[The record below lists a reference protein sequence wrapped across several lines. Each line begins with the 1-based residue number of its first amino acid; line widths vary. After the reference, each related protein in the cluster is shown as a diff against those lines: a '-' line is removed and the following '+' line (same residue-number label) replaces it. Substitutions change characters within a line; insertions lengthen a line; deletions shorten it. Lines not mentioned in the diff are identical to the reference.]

1 MFKQLNYN
9 FIMHYITVNQRT
21 DLALI
26 LSVNELIWFYSS
38 DSVTK
43 NNNEKVAMDAQYT
56 IVIADDHPLFRNAL
70 FQSVHMAIS
79 GANLL
84 EAESLDTLLSLLE
97 KEHDVDL
104 LLLDLKMPGA
114 NGMSGLIQL
123 RNQYPDLPIVVISAS
138 EEVTVVKQVRSH
150 GAFGF
155 IPKSSDM
162 RALISALHQVLE
174 GEPFF
179 PEGLGDEDDEIN
191 DLAQKIASLTPQQ
204 YKVLCMLSDGLLNK
218 QIAYE
223 LNVSEATIKA
233 HMTAIFRKLGVK
245 NRTQAVILLQQM
257 DLAQ

>member
-1 MFKQLNYN
+1 M
-9 FIMHYITVNQRT
+9 
-21 DLALI
+21 
-26 LSVNELIWFYSS
+26 
-38 DSVTK
+38 DST
-43 NNNEKVAMDAQYT
+43 YT
-56 IVIADDHPLFRNAL
+56 IIIADDHPLFRNAL

-84 EAESLDTLLSLLE
+84 EADSLDALLALLK
-97 KEHDVDL
+97 KEDEPDL

-123 RNQYPDLPIVVISAS
+123 RAEYPDLPIVVISAS
-138 EEVTVVKQVRSH
+138 EDASVVTQVKSH

-162 RALISALHQVLE
+162 RELVSALNQVLN
-174 GEPFF
+174 GAPFF
-179 PEGLGDEDDEIN
+179 PEGLITN
-191 DLAQKIASLTPQQ
+191 NAACSDLAEKIATLTPQQ
-204 YKVLCMLSDGLLNK
+204 YKVLGMLSDGLLNK

-233 HMTAIFRKLGVK
+233 HMTAIFRKLDVK

-257 DLAQ
+257 ETES

>member
-1 MFKQLNYN
+1 
-9 FIMHYITVNQRT
+9 
-21 DLALI
+21 
-26 LSVNELIWFYSS
+26 
-38 DSVTK
+38 
-43 NNNEKVAMDAQYT
+43 MDAQYT

-84 EAESLDTLLSLLE
+84 EADSLDSLLTLLD
-97 KEHDVDL
+97 KEDDVDL

-123 RNQYPDLPIVVISAS
+123 RSQYPDLPVVVISAS
-138 EEVTVVKQVRSH
+138 EEPSVIRQVRSH

-162 RALISALHQVLE
+162 RALISSLNQVLD
-174 GEPFF
+174 GEPVF
-179 PEGLGDEDDEIN
+179 PEGLGEDNDELTE
-191 DLAQKIASLTPQQ
+191 LTERIAALTPQQ
-204 YKVLCMLSDGLLNK
+204 YKVLGMLSDGLLNK

-257 DLAQ
+257 DINP

>member
-1 MFKQLNYN
+1 
-9 FIMHYITVNQRT
+9 
-21 DLALI
+21 
-26 LSVNELIWFYSS
+26 
-38 DSVTK
+38 
-43 NNNEKVAMDAQYT
+43 MDAQYT

-84 EAESLDTLLSLLE
+84 EADSLDSLLTLLD
-97 KEHDVDL
+97 KEDDVDL

-123 RNQYPDLPIVVISAS
+123 RSQYPDLPIVVISAS
-138 EEVTVVKQVRSH
+138 EEPSVIRQVRSH

-162 RALISALHQVLE
+162 RALISSLNQVLD
-174 GEPFF
+174 GEPVF
-179 PEGLGDEDDEIN
+179 PEGLGEDNDELTELTD
-191 DLAQKIASLTPQQ
+191 KIAALTPQQ
-204 YKVLCMLSDGLLNK
+204 YKVLGMLSDGLLNK

-257 DLAQ
+257 DINP

>member
-1 MFKQLNYN
+1 M
-9 FIMHYITVNQRT
+9 
-21 DLALI
+21 
-26 LSVNELIWFYSS
+26 
-38 DSVTK
+38 DST
-43 NNNEKVAMDAQYT
+43 YT
-56 IVIADDHPLFRNAL
+56 IIIADDHPLFRNAL

-84 EAESLDTLLSLLE
+84 EADSLDALLSLLNKHTE
-97 KEHDVDL
+97 PDL

-123 RNQYPDLPIVVISAS
+123 RSEYPELPIVVISAN
-138 EEVTVVKQVRSH
+138 EEPTIVSQVKTH

-162 RALISALHQVLE
+162 KTLISALNQVLN
-174 GEPFF
+174 GDPYF
-179 PEGLGDEDDEIN
+179 PEGLIANHAACD
-191 DLAQKIASLTPQQ
+191 DLAEKIAALTPQQ
-204 YKVLCMLSDGLLNK
+204 YKVLGMLSDGLLNK

-245 NRTQAVILLQQM
+245 NRTQAVILLKQVHE
-257 DLAQ
+257 

>member
-1 MFKQLNYN
+1 M
-9 FIMHYITVNQRT
+9 
-21 DLALI
+21 
-26 LSVNELIWFYSS
+26 
-38 DSVTK
+38 DS
-43 NNNEKVAMDAQYT
+43 NYT
-56 IVIADDHPLFRNAL
+56 IIIADDHPLFRNAL

-84 EAESLDTLLSLLE
+84 EADSLDALLQLLSR
-97 KEHDVDL
+97 DTDPDL

-123 RNQYPDLPIVVISAS
+123 RNLYPDLPIVVISAS
-138 EEVTVVKQVRSH
+138 EEPAIIAQVKKH

-162 RALISALHQVLE
+162 RSLINALNQVLA
-174 GEPFF
+174 GDPFF
-179 PEGLGDEDDEIN
+179 PEGIDDSVDDSN
-191 DLAQKIASLTPQQ
+191 DLAEKIAALTPQQ
-204 YKVLCMLSDGLLNK
+204 YKVLTMLSDGLLNK

-245 NRTQAVILLQQM
+245 NRTQAVILLN
-257 DLAQ
+257 DKSE

>member
-1 MFKQLNYN
+1 MNIVHTLKGDNNSFKQT
-9 FIMHYITVNQRT
+9 FIAVN
-21 DLALI
+21 
-26 LSVNELIWFYSS
+26 VM
-38 DSVTK
+38 DST
-43 NNNEKVAMDAQYT
+43 YT
-56 IVIADDHPLFRNAL
+56 IIIADDHPLFRNAL

-84 EAESLDTLLSLLE
+84 EADSLDALLAVLA
-97 KEHDVDL
+97 KEDDPDL

-123 RNQYPDLPIVVISAS
+123 RAEYPDLPIVVVSAS
-138 EEVTVVKQVRSH
+138 EEASVVTQVKSH

-162 RALISALHQVLE
+162 RELVSALNQVLS

-179 PEGLGDEDDEIN
+179 PEGSITN
-191 DLAQKIASLTPQQ
+191 SAACIDLADKIATLTPQQ
-204 YKVLCMLSDGLLNK
+204 YKVLGMLSDGLLNK

-245 NRTQAVILLQQM
+245 SRTQAVILLQQ
-257 DLAQ
+257 LESES

>member
-1 MFKQLNYN
+1 M
-9 FIMHYITVNQRT
+9 
-21 DLALI
+21 D
-26 LSVNELIWFYSS
+26 SS
-38 DSVTK
+38 
-43 NNNEKVAMDAQYT
+43 YT
-56 IVIADDHPLFRNAL
+56 IIIADDHPLFRNAL
-70 FQSVHMAIS
+70 FQSVHMAVS

-84 EAESLDTLLSLLE
+84 EADSLEGLL
-97 KEHDVDL
+97 DL
-104 LLLDLKMPGA
+104 LKKEPDADLILLDLKMPGA

-123 RNQYPDLPIVVISAS
+123 RAEYPDMPIVVVSAS
-138 EEVTVVKQVRSH
+138 EESSVVTQVKNH

-162 RALISALHQVLE
+162 RALVSALNQVLG

-179 PEGLGDEDDEIN
+179 PADLLIESEANN
-191 DLAQKIASLTPQQ
+191 DLAEKIAALTPQQ
-204 YKVLCMLSDGLLNK
+204 YRVLGMLSDGLLNK

-257 DLAQ
+257 EGEL